1 MQSRRGRHV
10 HARAAPL
17 RGSET
22 AELHRR
28 SLARCPDAQL
38 GLPGA
43 ARHHRPAL
51 TQRLQRLAEL
61 VPVFESRLNIDQF
74 GSCRRSLC
82 QRSQSVKQS
91 STEGNS
97 ATRPMEKLSVVVA
110 LTTRENDYQAEQAVA
125 VTEMATRLG
134 ANIQIIYAD
143 NDAVNQTQQLIKII
157 QDPAQHPTA
166 ILVEPVGTGMPQVAK
181 AAVAAGIGWGI
192 INSDPDYIAELRR
205 GGEVPVFSVSTDQSE
220 VGRIQGKQLSVLVP
234 EGNVLYIEGPFNSTA
249 TQQRT
254 KGMLSTKPAA
264 VVLKTLKGDWTERS
278 AHNAAKSWLSLGSSR
293 DLQIR
298 GVICQN
304 DAMAMGARKAFV
316 DLTEKDRER
325 WLSIPFTGCDGV
337 TKTGQDWVR
346 RGLLKATI
354 ITAPAA
360 GTALELLAKAVNAGS
375 MPPDHTL
382 IPPKSFP
389 AIAELQG
396 KSQKAR
402 G

>member
-1 MQSRRGRHV
+1 
-10 HARAAPL
+10 
-17 RGSET
+17 
-22 AELHRR
+22 
-28 SLARCPDAQL
+28 
-38 GLPGA
+38 
-43 ARHHRPAL
+43 
-51 TQRLQRLAEL
+51 
-61 VPVFESRLNIDQF
+61 
-74 GSCRRSLC
+74 
-82 QRSQSVKQS
+82 
-91 STEGNS
+91 
-97 ATRPMEKLSVVVA
+97 MEKLNVVVA

-134 ANIQIIYAD
+134 IKIQLIYAD

-157 QDPAQHPTA
+157 QDSAQHPTA

-192 INSDPDYIAELRR
+192 INSDPDYISELRR

-220 VGRIQGKQLSVLVP
+220 VGRIQGKQLGILVP

-249 TQQRT
+249 TQPRT

-264 VVLKTLKGDWTERS
+264 VELKTLKGDWTERS

-304 DAMAMGARKAFV
+304 DAMAMGARKAVV

-346 RGLLKATI
+346 RGLLQATI

-375 MPPDHTL
+375 MPPDRTL

-389 AIAELQG
+389 PIAELA
-396 KSQKAR
+396 KSQKAS

>member
-1 MQSRRGRHV
+1 
-10 HARAAPL
+10 
-17 RGSET
+17 
-22 AELHRR
+22 
-28 SLARCPDAQL
+28 
-38 GLPGA
+38 
-43 ARHHRPAL
+43 
-51 TQRLQRLAEL
+51 
-61 VPVFESRLNIDQF
+61 
-74 GSCRRSLC
+74 
-82 QRSQSVKQS
+82 
-91 STEGNS
+91 
-97 ATRPMEKLSVVVA
+97 MEKLNVVVA

-125 VTEMATRLG
+125 VSETATRLG
-134 ANIQIIYAD
+134 IKIQIIYAD

-157 QDPAQHPTA
+157 QDPIQRPAA

-192 INSDPDYIAELRR
+192 INSDPDYITELRR
-205 GGEVPVFSVSTDQSE
+205 GGAVPVFSVSTDQSE
-220 VGRIQGKQLSVLVP
+220 VGRIQGKQMATLVP

-249 TQQRT
+249 TQLRT
-254 KGMLSTKPAA
+254 KGMLSTKPSA
-264 VVLKTLKGDWTERS
+264 VQLKMLKGDWTERS

-293 DLQIR
+293 ELQIR

-337 TKTGQDWVR
+337 TKTGQEWVR

-360 GTALELLAKAVNAGS
+360 GTALEILAKAVSAGS
-375 MPPDHTL
+375 MPTDRTL
-382 IPPKSFP
+382 IPPRSFP
-389 AIAELQG
+389 PIDELGG
-396 KSQKAR
+396 KKTS